1 MSGPRRQVKEVHSN
15 EEVSLQAVSRLV
27 AAARCLMRPHRHWDA
42 WDTGIEGEEQQ
53 FLCGLDVVGG
63 ETQQYLADSNKVH
76 DLGNAKERGDDQRP
90 AAGALH
96 EGARTLL
103 GEDLPAIGW
112 ARRDEEGQ

>member
-1 MSGPRRQVKEVHSN
+1 MKEVHSN

-27 AAARCLMRPHRHWDA
+27 AARCLMRPHRHWDT
-42 WDTGIEGEEQQ
+42 WIEGEEQQ

-76 DLGNAKERGDDQRP
+76 DLGNAKERRDDQRP

-112 ARRDEEGQ
+112 GRRDKEGL